1 MNKGQKVWY
10 ALTHA
15 GNDKLAIS
23 GSITAASALVMLI
36 IDSVICYRNI
46 K

>member
-15 GNDKLAIS
+15 GNDKLAIG
-23 GSITAASALVMLI
+23 GSITAVSALVILI
-36 IDSVICYRNI
+36 VDSVICYRNI